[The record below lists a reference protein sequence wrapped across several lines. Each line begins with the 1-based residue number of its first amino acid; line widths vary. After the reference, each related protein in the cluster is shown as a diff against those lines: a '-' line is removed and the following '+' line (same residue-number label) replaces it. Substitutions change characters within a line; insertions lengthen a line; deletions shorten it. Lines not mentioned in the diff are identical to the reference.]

1 MLYPVGENRDYI
13 AKDEDVYNFIK
24 LRLAQEDNT
33 VIGVIASD
41 MGLNNYAPIEM
52 IKQTLGRY
60 INDFLWIVPI
70 DNNMDFHTINMTAV
84 LEK

>member
-24 LRLAQEDNT
+24 LRLAQEDNE

-41 MGLNNYAPIEM
+41 MGLNKYAPIEM
-52 IKQTLGRY
+52 IKQT
-60 INDFLWIVPI
+60 
-70 DNNMDFHTINMTAV
+70 
-84 LEK
+84 